1 MWKRFSFA
9 LLAMASLT
17 GSYAQQAGLAADSV
31 SVFTL
36 MEEIEKGTAY
46 QVYTTL
52 SQPFLVKRPLGLTP
66 VDALKESLKGTS
78 WQVNVYGNRIYLMQN
93 LTLQSTLPKAW
104 QQSLTVQEENHPVYV
119 PEVMTSENKIY
130 EVGDKYKPSKKKQI
144 KLTGQVIDFRSE
156 SPLVGIHVIRREPW
170 MVVTTDHEGRFSMD
184 LTPGYHVLELQGVN
198 IKEARR
204 QFML

>member
-17 GSYAQQAGLAADSV
+17 GSYAQQTGLAADSV

-119 PEVMTSENKIY
+119 PEVMTSENKVKICKILRTDQRFY
-130 EVGDKYKPSKKKQI
+130 QPLRNIRQI
-144 KLTGQVIDFRSE
+144 RVKSNKFISSFHQKTVLSQTAE
-156 SPLVGIHVIRREPW
+156 SNFP
-170 MVVTTDHEGRFSMD
+170 
-184 LTPGYHVLELQGVN
+184 
-198 IKEARR
+198 
-204 QFML
+204 